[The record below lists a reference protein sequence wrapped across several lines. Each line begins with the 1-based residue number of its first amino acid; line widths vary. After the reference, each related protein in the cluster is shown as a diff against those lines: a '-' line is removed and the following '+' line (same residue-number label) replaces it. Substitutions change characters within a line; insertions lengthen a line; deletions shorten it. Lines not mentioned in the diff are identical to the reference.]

1 MPLPNRTW
9 IDLAMNLPNTL
20 TVSRLIAAILLML
33 VMALPFPFATTVGF
47 VIFVAASITDYWDGK
62 LARTRYGVTTFG
74 KLLDPLADKVLVCA
88 ALVSFVGIRLPF
100 EPDYSLVP
108 AWVVV
113 VIIAREFAVT
123 GLRLLAASA
132 SQRRVISA
140 GNWGKLKTVWQMTA
154 IIATFILLAFR
165 EDITPFL
172 HVSDPFLRQYDAA
185 FVITSWI
192 LSTLVVLVTLI
203 SGWKYFADHID
214 LVTAEM

>member
-1 MPLPNRTW
+1 
-9 IDLAMNLPNTL
+9 MNLPNTL
-20 TVSRLIAAILLML
+20 TVSRLIAAIVLML
-33 VMALPFPFATTVGF
+33 VMALPFPFASTVAF

-62 LARTRYGVTTFG
+62 LARTQYGVTTFG
-74 KLLDPLADKVLVCA
+74 KLMDPLADKVLVCA

-123 GLRLLAASA
+123 GLRLLAISVD
-132 SQRRVISA
+132 QQRVISA
-140 GNWGKLKTVWQMTA
+140 GNWGKFKTVWQMTA
-154 IIATFILLAFR
+154 IIATFILLAAR
-165 EDITPFL
+165 EDFL
-172 HVSDPFLRQYDAA
+172 PYLNLSESFFRQYDAA